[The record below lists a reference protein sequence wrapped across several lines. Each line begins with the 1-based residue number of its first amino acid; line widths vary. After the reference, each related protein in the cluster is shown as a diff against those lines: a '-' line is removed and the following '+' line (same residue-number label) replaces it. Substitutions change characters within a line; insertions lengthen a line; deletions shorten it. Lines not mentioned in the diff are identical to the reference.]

1 MEIKFKNGSKIES
14 IESEN
19 SKRSSPIR
27 IKFGEW
33 ETTAQESYTEV
44 DKKWFTLVLVSEI
57 MVKIFSKNWEVKW
70 ENTKNHLIEIW
81 QFRK

>member
-44 DKKWFTLVLVSEI
+44 DKK
-57 MVKIFSKNWEVKW
+57 
-70 ENTKNHLIEIW
+70 
-81 QFRK
+81 